1 MSLLFFISN
10 FIVFLYSSTGSR
22 SRSNDHPHMLS
33 FVVGGLNVEG
43 EADSWDFG
51 VGMSLEV
58 IKLDQLDVT
67 LRI

>member
-1 MSLLFFISN
+1 MTI
-10 FIVFLYSSTGSR
+10 
-22 SRSNDHPHMLS
+22 PHMLS